1 MRSRHKTWRRLLK
14 TYELDFD
21 VPGLDDDKIV
31 RISRMYPLARQI
43 IASVSFNYP
52 HVFFKVEEPG
62 REFASE
68 ILERVANAALDQM
81 DAKREVQQS
90 IFDALFCSVGWLKFG
105 YNPPGDNDIVAPYTI
120 NDEAENDFP
129 YVHRVSPFNI
139 YLDPLTPPHKMGSA
153 RYIIE
158 KMIVPL
164 EFVREDKRFSNRR
177 QIQPMSDEG
186 NADTFLY
193 DTQES
198 EYSDEHDAVTTAK
211 SAWTDGVPLRG
222 A

>member
-1 MRSRHKTWRRLLK
+1 MKEREIEYWQGAIENGRKYMRSRHKTWRRLLK

-81 DAKREVQQS
+81 DAKREVQQA

-158 KMIVPL
+158 K
-164 EFVREDKRFSNRR
+164 
-177 QIQPMSDEG
+177 
-186 NADTFLY
+186 
-193 DTQES
+193 
-198 EYSDEHDAVTTAK
+198 
-211 SAWTDGVPLRG
+211 
-222 A
+222 